1 MKTWTMFGLYFY
13 KSVNISLFLLLFYF
27 YLFWPLQLLERSFL
41 HSFSGHLTSIFP
53 EKFWISWL
61 FLISCFFLGICC
73 TFSDC
78 LTNYLLFF
86 LFLEN
91 FRFSRNS
98 KYYWPHWMSTPQTLL
113 GILAEASSCLL
124 SNNCWISWFP
134 ARQFHAPSSPCSS
147 IYPLSGTSPR
157 EERGGTC
164 LPHSHG
170 PHLSI

>member
-1 MKTWTMFGLYFY
+1 MFGLYFY
-13 KSVNISLFLLLFYF
+13 KGVNISHFLLLFYF

-78 LTNYLLFF
+78 LTNYLQIFWISGKFPVFPKLFESQNITG
-86 LFLEN
+86 LIE
-91 FRFSRNS
+91 
-98 KYYWPHWMSTPQTLL
+98 PPQPLL